1 MEARAMNPDN
11 HQHQPFKNAQEIE
24 SLVQKFESCQ
34 LSLAEFKH
42 REHLT
47 VALWYL
53 KRLNEHEA
61 TRRMREGLM
70 RFISHHGE
78 KGYHETITIFWLKV
92 VSGFLEKTKRERP
105 LRELANELLEADG
118 DSRLINDYYS
128 KELIS
133 SEEARRAWVEPDV
146 KPFDF

>member
-1 MEARAMNPDN
+1 MKARAMRPEN
-11 HQHQPFKNAQEIE
+11 HPHQPFRSAAEIE
-24 SLVQKFESCQ
+24 ILVQKFESCQ

-53 KRLNEHEA
+53 SGLTVREA
-61 TRRMREGLM
+61 IERMREGLQ

-78 KGYHETITIFWLKV
+78 TGYHETITVFWLKV
-92 VSGFLEKTKRERP
+92 VRGFLEGTGAARP
-105 LRELANELLEADG
+105 LPELANELLETQG
-118 DSRLINDYYS
+118 HSRLINDYYS
-128 KELIS
+128 RELIS
-133 SEEARRAWVEPDV
+133 SEGARRTWVEPDV

>member
-1 MEARAMNPDN
+1 MEARAMNPEN
-11 HQHQPFKNAQEIE
+11 HQHQPFKSAGEIE
-24 SLVQKFESCQ
+24 ILVQKFESCQ

-42 REHLT
+42 RQHLT

-53 KRLNEHEA
+53 SRLTESDAIEL
-61 TRRMREGLM
+61 MREGLQ

-78 KGYHETITIFWLKV
+78 TGYHETITIFWLKV
-92 VSGFLEKTKRERP
+92 VRSFLEKTSAARP
-105 LRELANELLEADG
+105 LQDLANELLEAHG

-133 SEEARRAWVEPDV
+133 SEEAKRTWVEPDL
-146 KPFDF
+146 KQG